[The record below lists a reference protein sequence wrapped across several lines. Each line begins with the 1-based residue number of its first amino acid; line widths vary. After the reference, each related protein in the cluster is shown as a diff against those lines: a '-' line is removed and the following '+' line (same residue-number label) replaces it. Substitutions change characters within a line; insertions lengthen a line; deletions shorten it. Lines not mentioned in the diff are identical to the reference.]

1 MGGGL
6 RFDIAGMGKKFGK
19 FRPII
24 VKGFKKARFRSAM
37 GRVSACDRGVCRS
50 AKIEMKKPLV
60 AL

>member
-24 VKGFKKARFRSAM
+24 VKGFKKARL
-37 GRVSACDRGVCRS
+37 GVERGLE
-50 AKIEMKKPLV
+50 IWDI
-60 AL
+60 